1 MDGSRTIYAG
11 PSKCFT
17 KINNERNP
25 ESNYAIYTVFGTG
38 IETEPHTRNT
48 KFYME
53 PRSEPRDKVR
63 ISPWVGMMGLK
74 DGIDESNDSYGH
86 KGFGLI
92 DPRELSENNLELID
106 FPDPKL
112 DTGLELID
120 CNYFSESKPET
131 EIFSNPEPELDL
143 IDFRDFSKLELEL
156 IDFSD
161 PEFKLEYSLRLKA
174 IDTEMPLINDKLSTS
189 LITAK
194 RVFRSESIDKVKNS
208 SSEIITGFF
217 SGIFTGNFFKLS
229 AELGRVK
236 VAKHNLEIKISYI
249 YLVFITLYL
258 FSGVGATKF
267 RTSI

>member
-1 MDGSRTIYAG
+1 
-11 PSKCFT
+11 
-17 KINNERNP
+17 
-25 ESNYAIYTVFGTG
+25 
-38 IETEPHTRNT
+38 
-48 KFYME
+48 
-53 PRSEPRDKVR
+53 
-63 ISPWVGMMGLK
+63 MMRLK
-74 DGIDESNDSYGH
+74 DGIDKSNDSYGH

-156 IDFSD
+156 INFSD
-161 PEFKLEYSLRLKA
+161 PEFKLEYLPRLKA
-174 IDTEMPLINDKLSTS
+174 TDTEMPPINDKLRTS
-189 LITAK
+189 LIAAK
-194 RVFRSESIDKVKNS
+194 GVFRSESKVKIS

-217 SGIFTGNFFKLS
+217 SGIFAGNFFKPS

-236 VAKHNLEIKISYI
+236 VAKHNLEIKMSYI
-249 YLVFITLYL
+249 FFLIPL
-258 FSGVGATKF
+258 FF
-267 RTSI
+267 QNR